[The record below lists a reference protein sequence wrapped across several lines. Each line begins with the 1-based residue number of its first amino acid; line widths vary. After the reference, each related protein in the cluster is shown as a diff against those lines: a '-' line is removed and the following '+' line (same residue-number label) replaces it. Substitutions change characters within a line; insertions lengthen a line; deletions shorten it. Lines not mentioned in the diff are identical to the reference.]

1 LALWRASRAQRRVE
15 AVTWIEA
22 YETRV
27 IEQAVERLKE
37 DGISIPDTGIKGGAL
52 RTVTGDVARRRRFP
66 SSLSHLADGEPVRSI
81 RARLRGDGTVG

>member
-1 LALWRASRAQRRVE
+1 M
-15 AVTWIEA
+15 TWIEA

-37 DGISIPDTGIKGGAL
+37 DGVSIPDIGKTGGAFQ
-52 RTVTGDVARRRRFP
+52 TVEGDVADRRRRFP
-66 SSLSHLADGEPVRSI
+66 SSLSHLADGESVRSI